1 MPPVSVAEARDFA
14 WSFWVDR
21 RPFGLRQRWQLRP
34 YHFQDR
40 SLKHA
45 KYRHNV
51 QSVGSNNLRSGYV
64 MTDIPNQPHRKR
76 SLDWVGVPEKPTV
89 QRALCHVGSAFALL
103 QAHLGGAYI
112 LKLLY
117 VYRRDSNIDVC
128 TVYTSMSLRMESLF
142 CITIYY
148 CTVYLYMQYIYTHT
162 VKHTHTHVPTYSQY
176 SLCCLHYIFYI
187 IIFIPQQQNAMGSL
201 HNIYIYRFR
210 CVLGEVGR
218 FREGGSGKEPGSGN
232 RFQVSMGS
240 AGGASRFRWFPTGSG
255 VRKVVPRFEWVLTG
269 SGFPRF
275 ANWFR
280 ELVPGFDRFRGSE
293 SGNAL
298 RRGIFKP
305 PCCWGYRLRLFYDS
319 ILSYHMVLCML
330 PILGLDS

>member
-1 MPPVSVAEARDFA
+1 MPPVSVAEARDIA

-21 RPFGLRQRWQLRP
+21 RPFGLCQRWQLRP

-40 SLKHA
+40 SFKHA

-89 QRALCHVGSAFALL
+89 QRLMSCWVGICTVASSF
-103 QAHLGGAYI
+103 GWAYI

-148 CTVYLYMQYIYTHT
+148 SIHICNVYMQYIHTHT
-162 VKHTHTHVPTYSQY
+162 VKHTHTHMN
-176 SLCCLHYIFYI
+176 LYIHSTVFVVYI
-187 IIFIPQQQNAMGSL
+187 IL
-201 HNIYIYRFR
+201 
-210 CVLGEVGR
+210 
-218 FREGGSGKEPGSGN
+218 
-232 RFQVSMGS
+232 
-240 AGGASRFRWFPTGSG
+240 
-255 VRKVVPRFEWVLTG
+255 
-269 SGFPRF
+269 
-275 ANWFR
+275 
-280 ELVPGFDRFRGSE
+280 
-293 SGNAL
+293 
-298 RRGIFKP
+298 
-305 PCCWGYRLRLFYDS
+305 
-319 ILSYHMVLCML
+319 
-330 PILGLDS
+330 